1 MRLAL
6 VSLIALGAV
15 ASTAVAQEQTAAP
28 APAAAPAQ
36 APAAAPAD
44 QAAPAPAPVDQAAPA
59 PVDPAAPVA
68 APADPSAPPVSAAPA
83 EQAPAETYTA
93 PVRGPKTTD
102 PVTLRLL
109 DVLDK
114 VCKPQVA
121 GGDFT
126 QLVKDYGFKKKKE
139 QWIFDL
145 GKPYSIK
152 LDNPGSNKNIC
163 TVTIDYAQSQEQAQE
178 LANGLHDWA
187 TWENSPQL
195 RLIRNDQTVGSDFR
209 RFTVSW
215 DDAWAGGHA
224 GLVYVRLKKLDES
237 SVGKNFER
245 AQILYSTNSR

>member
-15 ASTAVAQEQTAAP
+15 STAAVAQEQTAPAPATPAP
-28 APAAAPAQ
+28 APAAAPAPAQ
-36 APAAAPAD
+36 AAPAAPAD
-44 QAAPAPAPVDQAAPA
+44 QAAPPVAAAPA
-59 PVDPAAPVA
+59 A
-68 APADPSAPPVSAAPA
+68 
-83 EQAPAETYTA
+83 QAPAETYTA

-102 PVTLRLL
+102 PVTLKLL

-121 GGDFT
+121 GGDFA

-139 QWIFDL
+139 QWVLDL
-145 GKPYSIK
+145 GKPYNIT

-163 TVTIDYAQSQEQAQE
+163 TVTIDYAQTPEQAQE

-215 DDAWAGGHA
+215 DDAWANGHA
-224 GLVYVRLKKLDES
+224 GLVYVRLKKLDET

>member
-15 ASTAVAQEQTAAP
+15 STAAVAQEQTAPAPATPAP
-28 APAAAPAQ
+28 APAAAPAPAQ
-36 APAAAPAD
+36 AAPAAPAAPAD
-44 QAAPAPAPVDQAAPA
+44 QAAP
-59 PVDPAAPVA
+59 PVA
-68 APADPSAPPVSAAPA
+68 APAAPADQAAPPA
-83 EQAPAETYTA
+83 APAETYTA

-102 PVTLRLL
+102 PVSLKLL

-121 GGDFT
+121 GGDFA

-139 QWIFDL
+139 QWVLDL
-145 GKPYSIK
+145 GKPFNIT

-163 TVTIDYAQSQEQAQE
+163 TVTIDYAQTPEQAQE

-195 RLIRNDQTVGSDFR
+195 RLIRNDQTIGSDFR

-215 DDAWAGGHA
+215 DDNWAGGHA

>member
-15 ASTAVAQEQTAAP
+15 ASTAVAQEQPAAP

-36 APAAAPAD
+36 APAAAPVDQAAPAPAAPAD
-44 QAAPAPAPVDQAAPA
+44 QAAPAPADQAAP
-59 PVDPAAPVA
+59 PVGA
-68 APADPSAPPVSAAPA
+68 APAG
-83 EQAPAETYTA
+83 QAPAETYTA

-102 PVTLRLL
+102 PVTLKLL

-121 GGDFT
+121 GGDFA

-139 QWIFDL
+139 QWILDL
-145 GKPYSIK
+145 GKPYNIT

-163 TVTIDYAQSQEQAQE
+163 TVTIDYAQTPEQAQE

-245 AQILYSTNSR
+245 AQILYSTSSR

>member
-6 VSLIALGAV
+6 VSLIAPVIALGGAV
-15 ASTAVAQEQTAAP
+15 STTAVAQETTAP
-28 APAAAPAQ
+28 APAAAPAPAPAP
-36 APAAAPAD
+36 APAAAPAPAD
-44 QAAPAPAPVDQAAPA
+44 QAAPAAAPTDQAAP
-59 PVDPAAPVA
+59 PVA
-68 APADPSAPPVSAAPA
+68 APAAG
-83 EQAPAETYTA
+83 APAETYTA

-102 PVTLRLL
+102 PVTLKLL

-121 GGDFT
+121 GGDFA
-126 QLVKDYGFKKKKE
+126 QLTKDYGFKKKKE
-139 QWIFDL
+139 QQVLDL
-145 GKPYSIK
+145 GKPYNIT
-152 LDNPGSNKNIC
+152 LDNPGSNKNVC
-163 TVTIDYAQSQEQAQE
+163 TVTIDYAQTPEQAQE

-224 GLVYVRLKKLDES
+224 GLVYMRLKKLDES

-245 AQILYSTNSR
+245 AQILYSTSSR

>member
-15 ASTAVAQEQTAAP
+15 STAAVAQEQTTAPAATPAP
-28 APAAAPAQ
+28 AP

-44 QAAPAPAPVDQAAPA
+44 QAAPAAAPADQAAP
-59 PVDPAAPVA
+59 PVA
-68 APADPSAPPVSAAPA
+68 ATAAGA
-83 EQAPAETYTA
+83 APAETYTA
-93 PVRGPKTTD
+93 PVRGPRTTD
-102 PVTLRLL
+102 PLSVRLM
-109 DVLDK
+109 DVLDR
-114 VCKPQVA
+114 VCKPSVA
-121 GGDFT
+121 GGDFA

-139 QWIFDL
+139 QWVFAL
-145 GKPYSIK
+145 EKPYNIT
-152 LDNPGSNKNIC
+152 LDNPGSNKNVC
-163 TVTIDYAQSQEQAQE
+163 TITIDYAQTPEQAQE
-178 LANGLHDWA
+178 LANALHDYA

-224 GLVYVRLKKLDES
+224 GLVFMRLKKLDET

-245 AQILYSTNSR
+245 AQILYSTTSR

>member
-6 VSLIALGAV
+6 ASLIAPVLVIGGAV
-15 ASTAVAQEQTAAP
+15 STAAVAQEQTTAP
-28 APAAAPAQ
+28 APAAAPAP
-36 APAAAPAD
+36 APAAAPAPTDQAAPAQTTSTAPAD
-44 QAAPAPAPVDQAAPA
+44 QAAP
-59 PVDPAAPVA
+59 PVA
-68 APADPSAPPVSAAPA
+68 APAAG
-83 EQAPAETYTA
+83 QAPADSYVA
-93 PVRGPKTTD
+93 PTRGPRTTD
-102 PVTLRLL
+102 PVTVRLM

-121 GGDFT
+121 GGDFA
-126 QLVKDYGFKKKKE
+126 QLVKDYGFKKKKDR
-139 QWIFDL
+139 WVFDL
-145 GKPYSIK
+145 GKPYNIA
-152 LDNPGSNKNIC
+152 LDNPGSNKNVC
-163 TVTIDYAQSQEQAQE
+163 TVTIEYSQAPEQAQE

-224 GLVYVRLKKLDES
+224 GLVYMRLKKLDES

-245 AQILYSTNSR
+245 AQILYSTTSR

>member
-6 VSLIALGAV
+6 ASLIALGAV
-15 ASTAVAQEQTAAP
+15 STAAVAQEQTTAPAAAPAPAPAGASAP
-28 APAAAPAQ
+28 APAAAPAPTQ
-36 APAAAPAD
+36 TAPAAPAD
-44 QAAPAPAPVDQAAPA
+44 QAAP
-59 PVDPAAPVA
+59 PVA
-68 APADPSAPPVSAAPA
+68 APAAGAAPA
-83 EQAPAETYTA
+83 DTYTA

-102 PVTLRLL
+102 PVTVKLL

-121 GGDFT
+121 GGDFA

-139 QWIFDL
+139 QWVLDL
-145 GKPYSIK
+145 GKPYNIT
-152 LDNPGSNKNIC
+152 LDNPGSNKNVC
-163 TVTIDYAQSQEQAQE
+163 TVTIDYSQDAAQAQE

-195 RLIRNDQTVGSDFR
+195 RLIRNDQTVGSDYR

-224 GLVYVRLKKLDES
+224 GLVYMRLKKVDET

-245 AQILYSTNSR
+245 AQILYSTTSR

>member
-44 QAAPAPAPVDQAAPA
+44 QAAPAAPAAAPADQAAP
-59 PVDPAAPVA
+59 PVA
-68 APADPSAPPVSAAPA
+68 APAAS
-83 EQAPAETYTA
+83 APAETYTA

-102 PVTLRLL
+102 PVTLKLL

-121 GGDFT
+121 GGDFA
-126 QLVKDYGFKKKKE
+126 QLVKDYGLKKKKE
-139 QWIFDL
+139 QWVLDL
-145 GKPYSIK
+145 GKPFNIT

-163 TVTIDYAQSQEQAQE
+163 TVTIDYAQSPEQAQE

-215 DDAWAGGHA
+215 DDNWAGGHA